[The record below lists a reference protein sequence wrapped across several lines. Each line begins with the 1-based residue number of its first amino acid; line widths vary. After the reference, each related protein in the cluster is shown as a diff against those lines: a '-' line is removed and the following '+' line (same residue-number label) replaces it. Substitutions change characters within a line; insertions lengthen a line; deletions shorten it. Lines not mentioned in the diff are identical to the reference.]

1 MEILVNKISFKE
13 MEKIKKEAQDA
24 ALSYITRRHFLQQCG
39 LSLGGM
45 ALGSFLTGCLSNGTP
60 PSVTE
65 AFSQIIDP
73 VNPLSPRVPHFAPK
87 AKSVI
92 YLHMAGAPSQLE
104 LFDYKPELSK
114 MDGQDCPQSYLEGKK
129 FAFIRGVPK
138 MLGQQATFKQYGQS
152 GAWVSNYLPHLQTV
166 VDEISFLKA
175 VQTDQFNHA
184 PAQLLAHTGAPR
196 LGRPS
201 MGAWV
206 TYGLGSENANLPG
219 FVVLTSG
226 GKDPDA
232 GKSIWGSGFLPSVF
246 QGVQCRSEGDPVL
259 FINNPEGMTRD
270 IRRASIDA
278 INEINKMQY
287 NQVKDPETISR
298 IAQYEMAFKMQMSV
312 PEVMDIKKEPEYI
325 HQMYGTTEGKA
336 SFANNCLLARK
347 LVERGV
353 RFVQLFDWGWDSHGT
368 DENLSIDVG
377 MVNKCRQTDKP
388 VTALLLDLKQR
399 GLLDETLVVWGGEF
413 GRTPM
418 LENRENKP
426 MPFKGRDHH
435 TEAFTMWMAGGGIKK
450 GYSHGETDEIGYA
463 PLSGKVSVYDI
474 QATILNQLG
483 FDHEKLTY
491 HFQGRPFRLTDV
503 QGKVIREV
511 VG

>member
-1 MEILVNKISFKE
+1 MKNKNIHQ
-13 MEKIKKEAQDA
+13 EAQA
-24 ALSYITRRHFLQQCG
+24 EALRYLTRRHFLQQCG
-39 LSLGGM
+39 MSLGGM
-45 ALGSFLTGCLSNGTP
+45 MLGSLLGCSPP
-60 PSVTE
+60 PSPPRGDAMLV
-65 AFSQIIDP
+65 SP
-73 VNPLSPRVPHFAPK
+73 PLGGVGGARTPHFAPK

-104 LFDYKPELSK
+104 LFDYKPELAK
-114 MDGQDCPQSYLEGKK
+114 MNGQDCPQSYLEGKK

-138 MLGQQATFKQYGQS
+138 MLGPQAIFKQHGES
-152 GAWVSNYLPHLQTV
+152 GAWVSNYLPHLQNV
-166 VDEISFLKA
+166 VDDLTFIKT
-175 VQTDQFNHA
+175 VTTDQFNHA
-184 PAQLLAHTGAPR
+184 PAQLLMHTGTPR

-201 MGAWV
+201 LGAWV

-232 GKSIWGSGFLPSVF
+232 GKSVWGSGFLPSVF
-246 QGVQCRSEGDPVL
+246 QGVQCRSEGDPIL
-259 FINNPEGMTRD
+259 FLSDPEGMSRD
-270 IRRASIDA
+270 LRRASIDA
-278 INEINKMQY
+278 INEINRLQY
-287 NQVKDPETISR
+287 EQVQDPETVSR
-298 IAQYEMAFKMQMSV
+298 IAQYEMAFKMQTSV
-312 PEVMDIKKEPEYI
+312 PDVMDIKNEPEYI
-325 HQMYGTTEGKA
+325 HQMYGIKVGEA

-347 LVERGV
+347 LVEKGV

-377 MVNKCRQTDKP
+377 LVNKCRQTDKA

-399 GLLDETLVVWGGEF
+399 GLLDETLVIWGGEF

-418 LENRENKP
+418 MENRENKP
-426 MPFKGRDHH
+426 NPFKGRDHH
-435 TEAFTMWMAGGGIKK
+435 TEAFTIWMAGGGIKK
-450 GYSHGETDEIGYA
+450 GYTHGETDEIGYTTV
-463 PLSGKVSVYDI
+463 SGKVSTYDV

-503 QGKVIREV
+503 SGAVVREV
-511 VG
+511 IG

>member
-1 MEILVNKISFKE
+1 MDKL
-13 MEKIKKEAQDA
+13 KKEARET

-45 ALGSFLTGCLSNGTP
+45 ALGSLMDGCYSGGNT
-60 PSVTE
+60 PSVGNT
-65 AFSQIIDP
+65 FSPIIDP
-73 VNPLSPRVPHFAPK
+73 VNPLSPRVAHFAGK
-87 AKSVI
+87 AKAVI

-114 MDGQDCPQSYLEGKK
+114 MDGQDCPQSFLEGKK

-138 MLGQQATFKQYGQS
+138 MLGQQASFKQYGNS

-166 VDEISFLKA
+166 VDEISILKA

-184 PAQLLAHTGAPR
+184 PAQLLAHTGTPR

-259 FINNPEGMTRD
+259 FINNPEGMSRD
-270 IRRASIDA
+270 VRRASIDA
-278 INEINKMQY
+278 INEINKIQY
-287 NQVKDPETISR
+287 DQVRDPETMSR

-312 PEVMDIKKEPEYI
+312 PEVMDIKKEPQYI
-325 HQMYGTTEGKA
+325 HDMYGTSIGQS

-347 LVERGV
+347 LVEKGV
-353 RFVQLFDWGWDSHGT
+353 RFVQLFDWGWDAHGT
-368 DENLSIDVG
+368 DEALSIDVG
-377 MVNKCRQTDKP
+377 MVNKCRKTDKP

-418 LENRENKP
+418 QENRENKP

-450 GYSHGETDEIGYA
+450 GFSHGETDEIGYA
-463 PLSGKVSVYDI
+463 PLSGKASVYDI
-474 QATILNQLG
+474 QATIMNQLG

-503 QGKVIREV
+503 HGAVIQEV
-511 VG
+511 VS